1 MSSKN
6 APDVKTL
13 RQNYIV
19 KLDYSVKEFLKEM
32 ESNIVRGSAGERH
45 VALQLDILR
54 EKEKVNLLANY
65 KLDAQQDVSLLQLA
79 AFFHVPKNLPK
90 DDGSVAK
97 LSKSVV
103 VQMAEMC
110 PQLIWSSHREGQ
122 FEGQTVLHTIVSKQ
136 DVEAT
141 KAILDLCKRDKKDP
155 DRKRHLLESRATGS
169 AFRATIML
177 GELPLSIAALTF
189 NKKMVRLLLRKG
201 ARIYTRTSRGDTVFH
216 TLVRFAYYHP
226 DKVDSVKNM
235 MNYLHDLLPTKLG
248 RWPSSLV
255 EADQRDVWLME
266 NDERLTALRLSATLA
281 QPELFK
287 MILSLKGVYVHLNV
301 KDGPFDSLLC
311 DITEIDP
318 VASYKRHASY
328 SARSKV
334 SPDTQRA
341 DGMSSA
347 AAEPANVGCCPG
359 IDTPSPSATSGAKK
373 IQAELRRGE
382 VSILEIICETGRI
395 EKAFGLLNTYVV
407 KGIIREKWS
416 HYRLWFILWFI
427 AHVILMVFF
436 TTYAVYKARLIR
448 YHELQQLNATEPPSA
463 SAAEEAFVFAGAI
476 LAIPVALLLLLWE
489 VVRVLNRQPLNLW
502 LIHHNGVY
510 RSILVIFALS
520 VLTDSIWYFAK
531 MPVPDNN
538 YFLIL
543 ALLVGWWFMTF
554 FLRPFRKF
562 SFFTV
567 MLQKVLVGDMF
578 RFSTV
583 ILLELLAFSV
593 AMHMTY
599 LPTPGPLPEDFEHL
613 GITLLTMFKL
623 MLGLT
628 EVEILNDA
636 PHPWLA
642 DLLYVMFTLLTY
654 LLMLNALIAMM
665 SNTCSIVAENRNS
678 QFELQRLSVVL
689 MLESMV
695 PFKMRHCCGEKEKVA
710 KYDVDNRRHMQPE
723 KRFFKMVTSVQR
735 DNGSPDA
742 EPQPDSTPT
751 DGDDHMSKDVSET
764 LALMTAYA
772 HNQFRLDGTI
782 DNDHTGRNTPNGP
795 GTSIRGHSYRDQLQ
809 VSPEITYIVAPA
821 GFQLQEETTPS
832 RLTCE

>member
-1 MSSKN
+1 
-6 APDVKTL
+6 
-13 RQNYIV
+13 
-19 KLDYSVKEFLKEM
+19 
-32 ESNIVRGSAGERH
+32 
-45 VALQLDILR
+45 
-54 EKEKVNLLANY
+54 
-65 KLDAQQDVSLLQLA
+65 
-79 AFFHVPKNLPK
+79 
-90 DDGSVAK
+90 
-97 LSKSVV
+97 
-103 VQMAEMC
+103 MAEMC
-110 PQLIWSSHREGQ
+110 PQLIWSSHREGK

-141 KAILDLCKRDKKDP
+141 KAILDLCKREKEDP
-155 DRKRHLLESRATGS
+155 DRKRHLLESR
-169 AFRATIML
+169 
-177 GELPLSIAALTF
+177 
-189 NKKMVRLLLRKG
+189 
-201 ARIYTRTSRGDTVFH
+201 
-216 TLVRFAYYHP
+216 
-226 DKVDSVKNM
+226 
-235 MNYLHDLLPTKLG
+235 
-248 RWPSSLV
+248 
-255 EADQRDVWLME
+255 ADQRDVWLME

-287 MILSLKGVYVHLNV
+287 MIL
-301 KDGPFDSLLC
+301 
-311 DITEIDP
+311 
-318 VASYKRHASY
+318 
-328 SARSKV
+328 
-334 SPDTQRA
+334 
-341 DGMSSA
+341 
-347 AAEPANVGCCPG
+347 
-359 IDTPSPSATSGAKK
+359 GAKK

-407 KGIIREKWS
+407 KGIIREKWR

-436 TTYAVYKARLIR
+436 TTYAVYKARIIR
-448 YHELQQLNATEPPSA
+448 YHELQQLNAAEPHSA

-520 VLTDSIWYFAK
+520 LLTDSIWYFAK

-678 QFELQRLSVVL
+678 QFEMQRLSVVL

-695 PFKMRHCCGEKEKVA
+695 PFKMRHCCGEEEKVA
-710 KYDVDNRRHMQPE
+710 KYDIDNRRHMQPE
-723 KRFFKMVTSVQR
+723 KRFFKM
-735 DNGSPDA
+735 
-742 EPQPDSTPT
+742 
-751 DGDDHMSKDVSET
+751 DHPFEV
-764 LALMTAYA
+764 
-772 HNQFRLDGTI
+772 I
-782 DNDHTGRNTPNGP
+782 HTGTNFR
-795 GTSIRGHSYRDQLQ
+795 SSL
-809 VSPEITYIVAPA
+809 
-821 GFQLQEETTPS
+821 
-832 RLTCE
+832 

>member
-1 MSSKN
+1 
-6 APDVKTL
+6 
-13 RQNYIV
+13 
-19 KLDYSVKEFLKEM
+19 M

-141 KAILDLCKRDKKDP
+141 KAILDLC
-155 DRKRHLLESRATGS
+155 
-169 AFRATIML
+169 
-177 GELPLSIAALTF
+177 
-189 NKKMVRLLLRKG
+189 
-201 ARIYTRTSRGDTVFH
+201 
-216 TLVRFAYYHP
+216 
-226 DKVDSVKNM
+226 
-235 MNYLHDLLPTKLG
+235 
-248 RWPSSLV
+248 
-255 EADQRDVWLME
+255 
-266 NDERLTALRLSATLA
+266 
-281 QPELFK
+281 
-287 MILSLKGVYVHLNV
+287 
-301 KDGPFDSLLC
+301 
-311 DITEIDP
+311 
-318 VASYKRHASY
+318 
-328 SARSKV
+328 
-334 SPDTQRA
+334 
-341 DGMSSA
+341 
-347 AAEPANVGCCPG
+347 
-359 IDTPSPSATSGAKK
+359 AKK

-723 KRFFKMVTSVQR
+723 KRFFKMVARV
-735 DNGSPDA
+735 
-742 EPQPDSTPT
+742 
-751 DGDDHMSKDVSET
+751 
-764 LALMTAYA
+764 
-772 HNQFRLDGTI
+772 
-782 DNDHTGRNTPNGP
+782 
-795 GTSIRGHSYRDQLQ
+795 
-809 VSPEITYIVAPA
+809 
-821 GFQLQEETTPS
+821 
-832 RLTCE
+832 CECVWT